1 MTADVPLPRPRGM
14 GLGADKV
21 ASLSAPFTA
30 SKKEGEEL
38 NVIKG
43 AFVHLI
49 SGSHRGQYG
58 QIEGFNEDSGRVI
71 VRLSF
76 RSSSVTVNESAFELV
91 TEEEYNKNSR
101 VLNLSKY
108 EEYRQNSDVNK
119 EGSSHNTHHGEKR
132 QHTSQK
138 ATNHSR
144 HRLK

>member
-1 MTADVPLPRPRGM
+1 M

-58 QIEGFNEDSGRVI
+58 QV
-71 VRLSF
+71 
-76 RSSSVTVNESAFELV
+76 SSEVCFILCF
-91 TEEEYNKNSR
+91 
-101 VLNLSKY
+101 
-108 EEYRQNSDVNK
+108 Q
-119 EGSSHNTHHGEKR
+119 
-132 QHTSQK
+132 Q
-138 ATNHSR
+138 
-144 HRLK
+144 